1 MDMQNLTEE
10 MNSTDVDIDP
20 NTGANN
26 QKIVPSKFQNK
37 SKNIYSNITLSDAA
51 EYR

>member
-26 QKIVPSKFQNK
+26 QKIVPSKFKKK
-37 SKNIYSNITLSDAA
+37 SHLFKY
-51 EYR
+51 YFK